1 MINKENKVYVIDN
14 PKTNTFKGVDAKD
27 LILDTSAK
35 EEKQKK
41 LGTVLNEHTSDIKAL
56 KEENKALK
64 KSLIDL
70 TKIVNSLNL
79 KTK

>member
-1 MINKENKVYVIDN
+1 MMKQNQVYVIDN

-41 LGTVLNEHTSDIKAL
+41 LGTVLNEHSSDIKAL

-64 KSLIDL
+64 KALKDL
-70 TKIVNSLNL
+70 TLIVNSLNL

>member
-1 MINKENKVYVIDN
+1 MIKQNQVYVIDN
-14 PKTNTFKGVDAKD
+14 PKTNAFKGVDAKD

-41 LGTVLNEHTSDIKAL
+41 LGTVLNEHSSDIKAL

-64 KSLIDL
+64 KALKDL
-70 TKIVNSLNL
+70 TSIVNSLNL

>member
-1 MINKENKVYVIDN
+1 MKKNQVVIINDSSTHTE
-14 PKTNTFKGVDAKD
+14 TFVDAKD

-41 LGTVLNEHTSDIKAL
+41 LGTVLNEHSSDIKAL

-64 KSLIDL
+64 KALKDL
-70 TKIVNSLNL
+70 TLIVNSLNL